1 MNLSKNLIKLNS
13 YINLSISL
21 IKSKL
26 MDIFIFIIEYV
37 RKEETGDY
45 HRVANHLKH
54 NSISD

>member
-1 MNLSKNLIKLNS
+1 MYIFTKNKNIC
-13 YINLSISL
+13 YIYN
-21 IKSKL
+21 
-26 MDIFIFIIEYV
+26 DIFIFIIEYV